1 VLDGLRADQGGA
13 TPIHLSAERDEVGG
27 LPQTPYEV
35 LLHAALIGDAS
46 RFTRQD
52 SVEESWR
59 IVAPL
64 LKRPGTVHRYA
75 PGTWGPPQ
83 AQQLVHGLGRWFA
96 PWVGT

>member
-1 VLDGLRADQGGA
+1 M
-13 TPIHLSAERDEVGG
+13 
-27 LPQTPYEV
+27 
-35 LLHAALIGDAS
+35 LLHAALTGDAS

-64 LKRPGTVHRYA
+64 LERPGTVRRYT